1 MNVHNLALWGA
12 LFAFSTKLCAENFD
26 PYFGKRHLIITPEF
40 VYVKRSNNISTN
52 KSMVIRQTQPLS
64 CGCSDLQT
72 SCPNTKILPTN
83 VYQAQGHASGLRL
96 TFDYLLDKKVTW
108 QGRYTG
114 LLHWSGEKTAICTG
128 SLAFPF
134 LNGVNQTYDYSYAD
148 EMKAT
153 SNTYYWSSEINYIYH
168 VTPQRVDY
176 FSVSWL
182 FGLRY
187 INFKE
192 NFKLKAMTASCGN
205 VVSSSNYSI
214 QAKNR
219 LAGVQLG
226 GTIEGNLGY
235 NFTYGVPA
243 KMGAMV
249 DFDKYNATFRDFNNA
264 ILIRNNNPS
273 DFNLAFLGE
282 IAPFVLF
289 NLSKSV
295 LFKVSYELVYL
306 NNLSLAMN
314 QITFVE
320 NQPFNVKNQIRKE
333 GAFMF
338 YGFYIGLGFDF

>member
-1 MNVHNLALWGA
+1 MTIHKWALWGA
-12 LFAFSTKLCAENFD
+12 LIALGCKLHAESFD

-40 VYVKRSNNISTN
+40 VYVKRSNNISTK

-64 CGCSDLQT
+64 CGCSSLQS

-83 VYQAQGHASGLRL
+83 VYQAQGYASGLRMTL
-96 TFDYLLDKKVTW
+96 DYLTSKKVTW
-108 QGRYTG
+108 QARYTG
-114 LLHWSGEKTAICTG
+114 LLHWSGEKTAECTG

-134 LNGVNQTYDYSYAD
+134 LNGINQTYDYSYAD
-148 EMKAT
+148 SMKA
-153 SNTYYWSSEINYIYH
+153 SCDSYYWSSEVNYIYH
-168 VTPQRVDY
+168 VTPQRVDF

-182 FGLRY
+182 FGFRY

-192 NFKLKAMTASCGN
+192 NFRLKANTASCGDLM
-205 VVSSSNYSI
+205 SSSAYTI
-214 QAKNR
+214 KAKNR
-219 LAGVQLG
+219 IGGVQLG
-226 GTIEGNLGY
+226 GILEGNLGY

-249 DFDKYNATFRDFNNA
+249 DFDQYNATFKDFNNTVT
-264 ILIRNNNPS
+264 LRSNNPS
-273 DFNLAFLGE
+273 DFNMTFLGE

-289 NLSKSV
+289 NLSKNV
-295 LFKVSYELVYL
+295 LFKASYELVYL
-306 NNLSLAMN
+306 NNVTLAMN

-320 NQPFNVKNQIRKE
+320 NQPFNTLNQIRKE

>member
-1 MNVHNLALWGA
+1 MIRDKLALWGILLA
-12 LFAFSTKLCAENFD
+12 TSWSVFGENLD

-40 VYVKRSNNISTN
+40 VYVKRSSNISTK

-64 CGCSDLQT
+64 CGCSQLQS

-83 VYQAQGHASGLRL
+83 VYQAQGYASGLRM

-114 LLHWSGEKTAICTG
+114 LLHWSGEKTALCTG

-134 LNGVNQTYDYSYAD
+134 LNGVNPTYDYSYAD
-148 EMKAT
+148 TMKAMC
-153 SNTYYWSSEINYIYH
+153 NTYYWSSEINYIYH
-168 VTPQRVDY
+168 VTPQRVDF
-176 FSVSWL
+176 FSVSWA
-182 FGLRY
+182 FGLKY

-192 NFKLKAMTASCGN
+192 SFQLKANTASCGN
-205 VVSSSNYSI
+205 IVSSSNYSI

-219 LAGVQLG
+219 LAGIQLG
-226 GTIEGNLGY
+226 GAIEGNLGY

-249 DFDKYNATFRDFNNA
+249 DFEQFNATFRDFNNQN
-264 ILIRNNNPS
+264 LIRNNNPS
-273 DFNLAFLGE
+273 DFNLTFLGE
-282 IAPFVLF
+282 IAPFIMF

-295 LFKVSYELVYL
+295 MFKASYELLYL
-306 NNLSLAMN
+306 NNVTLAMN

-320 NQPFNVKNQIRKE
+320 NQPFNVLNQIRKE